1 MRRLKDQIL
10 AMSVA
15 AILVLYASGLAIPAL
30 SPVAAF
36 ATTDDNTNDN
46 TDDNTNDNTDDN
58 TNDINSDVLLFL
70 IDVVQCFTD
79 NDEEFSDDVHLCLY
93 ALIDEYF
100 NEDNLNDNNDSQ
112 DNDIS
117 SNDNNN
123 NGTSS
128 QET

>member
-10 AMSVA
+10 ATGIA
-15 AILVLYASGLAIPAL
+15 TILVLYASGLAIPAL
-30 SPVAAF
+30 TPVAAF
-36 ATTDDNTNDN
+36 ATTND
-46 TDDNTNDNTDDN
+46 
-58 TNDINSDVLLFL
+58 DINNDVLLFL

-79 NDEEFSDDVHLCLY
+79 NDEEFSDDVQLCLY

>member
-10 AMSVA
+10 ATGIA
-15 AILVLYASGLAIPAL
+15 TILVLYASGLAIPAL

-36 ATTDDNTNDN
+36 ATTDDDINDDTND
-46 TDDNTNDNTDDN
+46 
-58 TNDINSDVLLFL
+58 DINNDVLLFL

-79 NDEEFSDDVHLCLY
+79 NDEEFSDDVQLCLY

>member
-10 AMSVA
+10 AMGIA
-15 AILVLYASGLAIPAL
+15 TILVLYASSLAIPAL
-30 SPVAAF
+30 TPVAAF
-36 ATTDDNTNDN
+36 ATTDDDTNDDVN
-46 TDDNTNDNTDDN
+46 N
-58 TNDINSDVLLFL
+58 DVLLFL

-79 NDEEFSDDVHLCLY
+79 NDEEFSDDVQLCLY
-93 ALIDEYF
+93 AVIDEYF
-100 NEDNLNDNNDSQ
+100 NEDNFNDNNDSQ

>member
-15 AILVLYASGLAIPAL
+15 TILVLYASGLAIPAL
-30 SPVAAF
+30 TPVAAF
-36 ATTDDNTNDN
+36 ATTNDNTNDN
-46 TDDNTNDNTDDN
+46 T
-58 TNDINSDVLLFL
+58 NDINNDVLLFL

-79 NDEEFSDDVHLCLY
+79 SDEEFSDDVQLCLY
-93 ALIDEYF
+93 AVIDEYF
-100 NEDNLNDNNDSQ
+100 NEDNLNNNNDSQ
-112 DNDIS
+112 DEDNNIS
-117 SNDNNN
+117 SNDNDN